1 MNDWNFPEELEGL
14 NYFSQRSKDARAN
27 RFDEDLFLPGAQVA
41 SERLIRPIF
50 FTLLLISV
58 SLFLFVLILRLSRL
72 QIVDGEKN
80 LAFSEG
86 NRIRKERIRAQRGLI
101 LDRLGNVLARNLPTF
116 SVLYNPQF
124 CQRPDCSIEPL
135 EKLASFDEIK
145 ERFNKNKSSLAPFVL
160 ASALSRD
167 EILSLGNLDGFD
179 FLQIE
184 SDQVRSYPYG
194 PLFSHVIGFLGEA
207 SPEELESRPD
217 LFLGDRI
224 GKTGIEAVYDSD
236 LQGVSGYNLVEV
248 DAQESLKRFL
258 SRREETAGRSLVL
271 TVDKAL
277 QEASF
282 EALSESLKKVD
293 ACCGAVVVEDVRNGA
308 ILSLVSLP
316 AFDTNIFS
324 SKDKD
329 QQFEQLVNDKNLPF
343 FNRAV
348 SGAFPPGSVFKVVVA
363 AGALAEKVVSKNTTL
378 LAPGSISLGAFSYG
392 DWKPGGHGL
401 INIQTALAES
411 ADTFFYQI
419 GGGYEGLKG
428 LGPEKLAQYARYFGF
443 GQPSFIDLPQEGSG
457 LVPDPSWKKKVKN
470 EGWYV
475 GNTYHFSIG
484 QGDLLT
490 TPLQIN
496 QMTATVANGGGLF

>member
-258 SRREETAGRSLVL
+258 SRREASDSRSLVSY
-271 TVDKAL
+271 VDKGL
-277 QEASF
+277 LVASF
-282 EALSESLKKVD
+282 
-293 ACCGAVVVEDVRNGA
+293 
-308 ILSLVSLP
+308 
-316 AFDTNIFS
+316 
-324 SKDKD
+324 
-329 QQFEQLVNDKNLPF
+329 
-343 FNRAV
+343 
-348 SGAFPPGSVFKVVVA
+348 
-363 AGALAEKVVSKNTTL
+363 
-378 LAPGSISLGAFSYG
+378 
-392 DWKPGGHGL
+392 
-401 INIQTALAES
+401 
-411 ADTFFYQI
+411 
-419 GGGYEGLKG
+419 
-428 LGPEKLAQYARYFGF
+428 
-443 GQPSFIDLPQEGSG
+443 
-457 LVPDPSWKKKVKN
+457 
-470 EGWYV
+470 
-475 GNTYHFSIG
+475 
-484 QGDLLT
+484 
-490 TPLQIN
+490 
-496 QMTATVANGGGLF
+496 